1 MPQFVKVSKVSVVN
15 GHLTEYIHLLGLG
28 LFFFFFLVVN
38 YVPSAI

>member
-28 LFFFFFLVVN
+28 LFFFLVVN
-38 YVPSAI
+38 YVASAF